1 MTASV
6 NSRLAVILA
15 LQVAAG
21 CSRPSPQGG
30 APAQGPAA
38 PAPSEYLLSAE
49 PPGARDVADVRKS
62 ARADE
67 AVVVVGRVGGEVK
80 DFDPLAYMDRNPW
93 VEGKAAFLIA
103 DTSLVPCNARAGDN
117 CPTPWDYCCDNDVLK
132 DSRLMVKLVDR
143 DGQSLPADARTLLGL
158 KELQTVVV
166 RGRAERDESGN
177 VTILAS
183 GLFVRP

>member
-67 AVVVVGRVGGEVK
+67 AVVVVGRVGGEV
-80 DFDPLAYMDRNPW
+80 NPW